1 MEQNKM
7 GTKAVFPLL
16 MSMAFP
22 PMLSMLVQ
30 SLYNIVDSVYVAQIS
45 QDAITAVSLAF
56 PIQNFLLAVAV
67 GTGVG
72 MNSYISRK
80 LGMRDI
86 KEANN
91 AVTHGILLAVISSI
105 VFAIAS
111 FFVIT
116 PFFNLFT
123 DDPVI
128 FQMGKQYIE
137 IIMLISFG
145 QMVHIAIE
153 KVFQATGKMSLP
165 MIMQA
170 VGCIVNII
178 LDPIF
183 IFTFGLGVRG
193 AAIATVIGQLTS
205 MSIAIYMLFAKK
217 NEVKFD
223 LKSFH
228 LDFNCIKQI
237 YAVGVPTI
245 LMNSLGSVLVMGLN
259 SLLVTFSNMAVSLFG
274 IYYKLQTF
282 VFMPVSGL
290 TQGALPIFGYNY
302 GAQNH
307 QRLKDTLKYALM
319 VALLIMAVGTLLFEA
334 APGLLLTLFNADDE
348 MLRIGIP
355 ALRIIA
361 LSYLPAALGMIF
373 PTLFQGM
380 GKGLYS
386 FIIFMTRQLV
396 ITLPAAYLLAP
407 VLGLTGIWIAFP
419 IAECAAALIA
429 FILYLKIHKTD
440 KVFIEQTN

>member
-1 MEQNKM
+1 
-7 GTKAVFPLL
+7 
-16 MSMAFP
+16 
-22 PMLSMLVQ
+22 
-30 SLYNIVDSVYVAQIS
+30 
-45 QDAITAVSLAF
+45 
-56 PIQNFLLAVAV
+56 
-67 GTGVG
+67 
-72 MNSYISRK
+72 
-80 LGMRDI
+80 
-86 KEANN
+86 
-91 AVTHGILLAVISSI
+91 
-105 VFAIAS
+105 
-111 FFVIT
+111 
-116 PFFNLFT
+116 
-123 DDPVI
+123 
-128 FQMGKQYIE
+128 
-137 IIMLISFG
+137 
-145 QMVHIAIE
+145 
-153 KVFQATGKMSLP
+153 MSLP

-259 SLLVTFSNMAVSLFG
+259 SLLVTFSNLAVSLFG

-319 VALLIMAVGTLLFEA
+319 VALLIMALGTLLFEA
-334 APGLLLTLFNADDE
+334 KT
-348 MLRIGIP
+348 R
-355 ALRIIA
+355 
-361 LSYLPAALGMIF
+361 
-373 PTLFQGM
+373 
-380 GKGLYS
+380 S
-386 FIIFMTRQLV
+386 F
-396 ITLPAAYLLAP
+396 
-407 VLGLTGIWIAFP
+407 
-419 IAECAAALIA
+419 AEN
-429 FILYLKIHKTD
+429 
-440 KVFIEQTN
+440 V